1 MELLTNFNRFTGLGS
16 SLLQIGINPLLFPAA
31 GLGVVVIAF
40 LSVGFQTL
48 KAASLDPAE
57 TLKYE

>member
-1 MELLTNFNRFTGLGS
+1 MNTWLQNFPYR
-16 SLLQIGINPLLFPAA
+16 IEINPLLFLIA
-31 GLGVVVIAF
+31 GTTVVIIAF

-48 KAASLDPAE
+48 KAALLDPAK

>member
-16 SLLQIGINPLLFPAA
+16 SPLQIGINPLLFPAA

>member
-1 MELLTNFNRFTGLGS
+1 M
-16 SLLQIGINPLLFPAA
+16 NPWMLIAA
-31 GLGVVVIAF
+31 GIGVVGIAF

-48 KAASLDPAE
+48 RAARINPAE